1 MLQYDRK
8 SGYFLKTKS
17 NWVLALDGRH
27 NTEEILVKNRILS
40 PCPFLLSCPSRMQH
54 WSAFA
59 GRLVN
64 IKLNNHPFLVFF
76 QVILVDKGH
85 AALVTDEGG
94 GAVGLNQVVVS
105 LGEKKA
111 LN

>member
-1 MLQYDRK
+1 M
-8 SGYFLKTKS
+8 
-17 NWVLALDGRH
+17 
-27 NTEEILVKNRILS
+27 
-40 PCPFLLSCPSRMQH
+40 LSCPSRMQH
-54 WSAFA
+54 WSASA

-64 IKLNNHPFLVFF
+64 KKLNNHPYLVSFED
-76 QVILVDKGH
+76 ILVDKGH